1 EFMLDFD
8 GDEFFYVNMEQ
19 KETVWWLKEFEHFAS
34 FEAQRVLASIAVDK
48 VNLDVVMKRSNHTP
62 NISESPAGTLLLSS
76 PAEFLQLNI
85 LISFVDTFSP
95 PILNVPW
102 LKNIKPVIT
111 EVSET
116 VFLPREDH
124 FSSKFYYL
132 PFLPSTEDFCDC
144 QVDHWGLDKVLL
156 KRLVFPKSLK
166 CHIPPRD
173 NRESG
178 VCILGLFV
186 SLVGIIVGTVLIIKD
201 LGIMWHPKPSGSL

>member
-1 EFMLDFD
+1 MYVSHALGSSSSLSLHSHPNTLSCHFRGACDHPGRVLSEPQSAEFMLDFD

-116 VFLPREDH
+116 VFLSITASCI
-124 FSSKFYYL
+124 FVL
-132 PFLPSTEDFCDC
+132 PFPTIILPPCNASGKDPIGSF
-144 QVDHWGLDKVLL
+144 L
-156 KRLVFPKSLK
+156 
-166 CHIPPRD
+166 CH
-173 NRESG
+173 
-178 VCILGLFV
+178 
-186 SLVGIIVGTVLIIKD
+186 GIF
-201 LGIMWHPKPSGSL
+201 